1 MSLNK
6 KFIFIFSVLL
16 LCQVIFSFVYNSQI
30 IDQNSLLWQQM
41 AKKQQLQLENQKL
54 QLQLSTL
61 TSIKT
66 LEPIIK
72 KTPLNPIK
80 NNLKIQN

>member
-72 KTPLNPIK
+72 KTSLNPIK